1 MSISEQIEVMIN
13 NLTDNNHPPQIVTI
27 TKAYNNNTA
36 DIITDNGILTNI
48 PCSGKPVQ
56 DTQAMLTFNNGDM
69 QNPYLILFE
78 DARITIQALGLGEF
92 YIKDDGILYVELPN
106 GIENPFKI
114 SEGTLCVNLPEGVT
128 NNYEIKDNDLYYERE
143 VLV

>member
-1 MSISEQIEVMIN
+1 MSLTEEIQAIISSM
-13 NLTDNNHPPQIVTI
+13 TDNNYPPQIITI
-27 TKAYNNNTA
+27 RKAYTNNTA

-56 DTQAMLTFNNGDM
+56 DTKAMLTFNNGDM
-69 QNPYLILFE
+69 QDPYLILFE
-78 DARITIQALGLGEF
+78 DAKITIQALGLGEF

-106 GIENPFKI
+106 GIENIFKI
-114 SEGTLCVNLPEGVT
+114 SEGTLYVNLPEGVT

-143 VLV
+143 VLI